1 VNIYLFLKIHARLL
15 QEAIG
20 LLEPLLADK
29 ETYVRQGV
37 VIALSFIMVQ
47 QNDVLCP
54 RMSGFRDK
62 LTKIVAEKTEDSI
75 VKFGAVLATG
85 IIDAGMGSAGVC
97 ASVILS
103 FQAAVTCRSHWYRR
117 RRKMR
122 TCVPLPA
129 CYSSNSTGTGMLCRT
144 RWRSPSVQRR

>member
-1 VNIYLFLKIHARLL
+1 M

-85 IIDAGMGSAGVC
+85 IIDAGV
-97 ASVILS
+97 V
-103 FQAAVTCRSHWYRR
+103 
-117 RRKMR
+117 
-122 TCVPLPA
+122 
-129 CYSSNSTGTGMLCRT
+129 
-144 RWRSPSVQRR
+144 